1 MFNRDRRRGAGPD
14 GLELA
19 FAAFLETAPDVQAF
33 GKNYMA
39 VGFKIDYVKADGD
52 LSTYTPDFIVRTT
65 DGAVWIVETKGREEL
80 DLPQKMARLRQ
91 WCADATEA
99 SKGEGGTRYG
109 FVYVDQEGFEQHK
122 PSSFAGLAGAFREYQ
137 EA

>member
-1 MFNRDRRRGAGPD
+1 M
-14 GLELA
+14 
-19 FAAFLETAPDVQAF
+19 QAF

-39 VGFKIDYVKADGD
+39 VGFKLDYVKADGD

-80 DLPQKMARLRQ
+80 DVPQKMARLRQ

-99 SKGEGGTRYG
+99 SAGGGRARVTASSTSIRR
-109 FVYVDQEGFEQHK
+109 GFEQHK
-122 PSSFAGLAGAFREYQ
+122 PASFAALASAFHEYQ

>member
-1 MFNRDRRRGAGPD
+1 MFNRIVGEPHAD

-33 GKNYMA
+33 AKNYMA
-39 VGFKIDYVKADGD
+39 VGFKLDYVKANGE

-80 DLPQKMARLRQ
+80 DVPQKMARLRQ

-99 SKGEGGTRYG
+99 SEAEDGTRYG
-109 FVYVDQEGFEQHK
+109 FVYVDQESFEQHK
-122 PSSFAGLAGAFREYQ
+122 PSSFAGLASASANTRMR
-137 EA
+137 